1 MENINMQVISIKRAK
16 DGGPLKIY
24 GKILGESGKIYNFA
38 YYRGIHREWQCTC
51 ESFMLSEKGK
61 NGNCK
66 HLRFVRKT
74 YGRYGATVQPTQAAK
89 AVAKVLTQAVIE

>member
-1 MENINMQVISIKRAK
+1 MQVISIKRAK

-24 GKILGESGKIYNFA
+24 GKILGESGKVYNFA
-38 YYRGIHREWQCTC
+38 YYRGLHREWQCTC

-66 HLRFVRKT
+66 HLRHVRKT
-74 YGRYGATVQPTQAAK
+74 YGRYGASVPNQA
-89 AVAKVLTQAVIE
+89 LTPRQFIEAE